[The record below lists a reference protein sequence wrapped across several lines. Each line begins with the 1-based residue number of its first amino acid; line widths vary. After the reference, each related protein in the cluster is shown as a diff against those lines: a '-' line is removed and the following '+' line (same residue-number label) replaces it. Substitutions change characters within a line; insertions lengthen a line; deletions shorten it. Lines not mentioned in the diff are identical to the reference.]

1 MNYKKFQT
9 LLKDESW
16 DSIYNVSNVNEI
28 FNNFQYTVLRYFE
41 TTSFP
46 ISYIDHKQIDNNWI
60 TRGIR
65 IFCRKKRELYSIYRN
80 NKVNILI
87 KDH

>member
-16 DSIYNVSNVNEI
+16 DSIYNVRNVNEM
-28 FNNFQYTVLRYFE
+28 FNNFQYTLLRYFE
-41 TTSFP
+41 TSFP
-46 ISYIDHKQIDNNWI
+46 ISYIDHRQIDSNWI
-60 TRGIR
+60 TKGIR
-65 IFCRKKRELYSIYRN
+65 IFCSKKRELYSIYRN